1 MVTLNAPDG
10 SVVITIP
17 DTLPVILNVPDTD
30 EVVVPVA
37 GPTGGLGPEGPPG
50 PPGPVGNLDEDLPDL
65 VLILEN
71 GLI

>member
-1 MVTLNAPDG
+1 MVTLTTPDG
-10 SVVITIP
+10 TVALTIP
-17 DTLPVILNVPDTD
+17 ALFPPVVNVPATT
-30 EVVVPVA
+30 ELVIPVS

-65 VLILEN
+65 TLLLEN